1 MTITARS
8 SLGSVAIQVGDALR
22 RHRIRAILT
31 GGACASLHSG
41 GAYYS
46 VDMDFILLGHVTQAA
61 LDAAMGSVGFK
72 RKGDRYLHP
81 RAPFYVEFPRGPLAI
96 GGDYRIKPVEHRLR
110 SARALV
116 LSPTDSCRDRL
127 AAFYHWNDRQS
138 LTVAVSIALRNRVN
152 LAAIR
157 RWSIAEG
164 AGGRFDEFLADLRA
178 ARGERSRRTRSGPR
192 FLDSSPRHG

>member
-8 SLGSVAIQVGDALR
+8 SLSRVAVQVGDALR
-22 RHRIRAILT
+22 RHGIRAVLT

-41 GAYYS
+41 GAYDS

-61 LDAAMGSVGFK
+61 LDAAMGSVGFR

-81 RAPFYVEFPRGPLAI
+81 RVRFYVEFPRGPLAI
-96 GGDYRIKPVEHRLR
+96 GGDYHVRPVEHRLR
-110 SARALV
+110 RARVLV

-138 LTVAVSIALRNRVN
+138 LTVAVSIALRSRVN
-152 LAAIR
+152 LAAVR

-164 AGGRFDEFLADLRA
+164 MEHRFDEFLAELKT
-178 ARGERSRRTRSGPR
+178 ARGRRSRRIPAGPR
-192 FLDSSPRHG
+192 